1 MKDTFQFNLGLVPE
15 HLGRCD
21 TLPAAK
27 GSASQLHGI
36 ELFMANAVAFIENLL
51 TFEKGSKALLQE
63 GFGENREMRTKFR
76 VRDLNNS
83 RRMQNDIVV
92 DEDEP
97 LDILY
102 SMRTGQL
109 IPDFPKNLRA
119 LDALPAQCMDAI
131 LIELEHSV
139 EGRLLDRRRR
149 LDHALDHSLAL
160 AAEHVRRC
168 STLPAVDIEPL
179 ANQLAPAK
187 LSASRAKFGRAKGKT
202 GRVCT
207 APSHVFGGEG
217 QAMIYLPLGQSL
229 AEPRARLRPS

>member
-51 TFEKGSKALLQE
+51 TFEKRSKALLQE
-63 GFGENREMRTKFR
+63 GFGEMRTKLQ

-119 LDALPAQCMDAI
+119 LDALPAQCVDAI

-149 LDHALDHSLAL
+149 LDHALVSLQI
-160 AAEHVRRC
+160 H
-168 STLPAVDIEPL
+168 IEPAPTDCSVSLSSDSRL
-179 ANQLAPAK
+179 AMRGRGK
-187 LSASRAKFGRAKGKT
+187 LISSL
-202 GRVCT
+202 
-207 APSHVFGGEG
+207 GG
-217 QAMIYLPLGQSL
+217 AR
-229 AEPRARLRPS
+229 RARCRS